1 MKKELAIALNK
12 YLADLGVAYIKFHN
26 LHWNVVGIQ
35 FKSVH
40 EYLESVYDSLSDML
54 DEVAEILKMADEMP
68 LGSMKAYLEVTS
80 IEELEDKSYS
90 VLEARTIAMNDVA
103 SLQATAEA
111 VRRLAGEDDTYTVVV
126 MLEDQLVTINK
137 TLWFLQSMLK

>member
-1 MKKELAIALNK
+1 MKKELSVALNK